1 MLWSLVYFVV
11 RRLFGGLIRR
21 RTDEERD
28 LEILVLRHELK
39 VLRRHVRQ
47 PRLRRTDRLLLTAA
61 SRILPRVTWSSF
73 LVTPHTLLRW
83 HRELVRRKW
92 TYRYRHH
99 RVGRPA
105 LGQDVRELIVRMARE
120 NPRWGYLR
128 IKGEL
133 QKLGIRVGATT
144 IRNLLRREGLDPA
157 PRRHGPTWREFLRAQ
172 AAGILACDFFTVET
186 LWLKTIYVLFFIELE
201 TRRVHLAGITTSPS
215 GAWVTQ
221 QGRNL
226 TADLAEVK
234 QPVRFLIRDR
244 DSKFTGSFDDV
255 FRSEGA
261 EVIFTPV
268 RAPRANAFAE
278 RFVRTVRTE
287 CLDWVLIQGRRHLH
301 RVLVEYVDH
310 YNDQR
315 PHRGLALDTPCGP
328 TKSLRGSSSNLSVRA
343 RSRLGGLIHEYY
355 PAAA

>member
-11 RRLFGGLIRR
+11 RQLFGVLIRR
-21 RTDEERD
+21 RTDEQKD
-28 LEILVLRHELK
+28 LEILVLRHQLK

-47 PRLRRTDRLLLTAA
+47 PQLRRTDRLFLAAA
-61 SRILPRVTWSSF
+61 SRMMPRVAWSSF
-73 LVTPHTLLRW
+73 LVTPQTLLRW

-92 TYRYRHH
+92 TYQHRHPA
-99 RVGRPA
+99 GRPPLA
-105 LGQDVRELIVRMARE
+105 EEVRQLIVHMARE

-133 QKLGIRVGATT
+133 QKLGIRASATVV
-144 IRNLLRREGLDPA
+144 RNLLRREGLDPA
-157 PRRHGPTWREFLRAQ
+157 PRRDGLTWREFLRQQ

-186 LWLKTIYVLFFIELE
+186 VWLKTIYVLFFIELE
-201 TRRVHLAGITTSPS
+201 TRRVPVASVTTSPN

-221 QGRNL
+221 QARNL
-226 TADLAEVK
+226 TADLAEANR
-234 QPVRFLIRDR
+234 QIRFLIRDR
-244 DSKFTGSFDDV
+244 DAKFTGSFDDA
-255 FRSEGA
+255 FRSDGA
-261 EVIFTPV
+261 EVILTPV

-287 CLDWVLIQGRRHLH
+287 CLDWMLIQGRRHLH

-310 YNDQR
+310 YNEQR
-315 PHRGLALDTPCGP
+315 PHRGLTLDTPRGP
-328 TKSLRGSSSNLSVRA
+328 IKSLRASSSCLSIRT
-343 RSRLGGLIHEYY
+343 RDRLGGLIHEYY

>member
-1 MLWSLVYFVV
+1 MV

-21 RTDEERD
+21 PHDEEKD
-28 LEILVLRHELK
+28 LEILVLRHQLK

-47 PRLRRTDRLLLTAA
+47 PHLRRTDRVFLAA
-61 SRILPRVTWSSF
+61 TSRILPRVAWSSF
-73 LVTPHTLLRW
+73 LVTPQTLLRW

-92 TYRYRHH
+92 TYRR
-99 RVGRPA
+99 RRPVGRPPLA
-105 LGQDVRELIVRMARE
+105 EDVRELALRMARE

-144 IRNLLRREGLDPA
+144 IRNLLRRNGFDPA
-157 PRRHGPTWREFLRAQ
+157 PRRDGPTWREFLRQQ

-186 LWLKTIYVLFFIELE
+186 LWLKTIYVLFFIELQ
-201 TRRVHLAGITTSPS
+201 TRRVHLVGVTTSPD

-221 QGRNL
+221 QARNL
-226 TADLAEVK
+226 SAEIADANR
-234 QPVRFLIRDR
+234 QIRFLIRDR
-244 DSKFTGSFDDV
+244 DAKFSGSFDEV
-255 FRSEGA
+255 FRSDGVK
-261 EVIFTPV
+261 VILTPV

-287 CLDWVLIQGRRHLH
+287 CLDWMLIQGRRHLH
-301 RVLVEYVDH
+301 RVLLEYFDH
-310 YNDQR
+310 HNEQR
-315 PHRGLALDTPCGP
+315 PHRGLALDTPRGP
-328 TKSLRGSSSNLSVRA
+328 IKSQRASSSFLSIRT
-343 RSRLGGLIHEYY
+343 RNRLGGLIHEYY

>member
-73 LVTPHTLLRW
+73 LVTPQTLLRW

-92 TYRYRHH
+92 TYRHRHH

-105 LGQDVRELIVRMARE
+105 LAQDVRELIVRMARE

-157 PRRHGPTWREFLRAQ
+157 PRRDGPTWREFLRAQ

-201 TRRVHLAGITTSPS
+201 TRRVHLAGVTASPN

-221 QGRNL
+221 QARNL
-226 TADLAEVK
+226 SVSGAERS
-234 QPVRFLIRDR
+234 QPVRFPR
-244 DSKFTGSFDDV
+244 TPGSP
-255 FRSEGA
+255 A
-261 EVIFTPV
+261 W
-268 RAPRANAFAE
+268 ANWA
-278 RFVRTVRTE
+278 
-287 CLDWVLIQGRRHLH
+287 I
-301 RVLVEYVDH
+301 
-310 YNDQR
+310 
-315 PHRGLALDTPCGP
+315 
-328 TKSLRGSSSNLSVRA
+328 
-343 RSRLGGLIHEYY
+343 
-355 PAAA
+355 AAA